1 MLSDTKIL
9 LKEAA
14 EREQLLLQEREDL
27 KQKVSHSCL
36 TPHEQFFSYILSWH
50 SIHSK
55 IFSIFSP
62 LLLKQNSIQ

>member
-1 MLSDTKIL
+1 MLSDTKTL

-50 SIHSK
+50 SIHS
-55 IFSIFSP
+55 
-62 LLLKQNSIQ
+62 IQYYVIKFVSNLR

>member
-27 KQKVSHSCL
+27 KQKVSHYCL
-36 TPHEQFFSYILSWH
+36 TPNQQVSSYIFTWQEKDDNVHFILD
-50 SIHSK
+50 
-55 IFSIFSP
+55 
-62 LLLKQNSIQ
+62 L

>member
-36 TPHEQFFSYILSWH
+36 TPHEQFFSYIIMALDTLDT
-50 SIHSK
+50 I
-55 IFSIFSP
+55 
-62 LLLKQNSIQ
+62 LCDQVCQ